1 MSRPMSSH
9 LKSIEFTNVKSL
21 FSFLFFFSNENQLE
35 NDEDVEWGLVSNQK
49 LIQQTSD
56 DNCTAEQTGQ
66 TGVSVRLCA
75 SRVVT

>member
-1 MSRPMSSH
+1 MSRACFCLVVVVVVVCCCFP
-9 LKSIEFTNVKSL
+9 
-21 FSFLFFFSNENQLE
+21 NENQLE
-35 NDEDVEWGLVSNQK
+35 DDEDVEWGLVSNQK

-75 SRVVT
+75 SRVVI